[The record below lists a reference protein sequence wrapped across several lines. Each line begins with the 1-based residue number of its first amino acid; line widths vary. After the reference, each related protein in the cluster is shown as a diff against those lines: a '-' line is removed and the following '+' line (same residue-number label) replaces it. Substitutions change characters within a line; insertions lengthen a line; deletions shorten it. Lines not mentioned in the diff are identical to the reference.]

1 MSHETN
7 QDRSTNPL
15 IEVLVKIR
23 SSFIAFIVSLGVL
36 LITIGLVLNGPISG
50 ILAVLGLSAFAYAV
64 LGELALRAIGY
75 K

>member
-36 LITIGLVLNGPISG
+36 LIAIGLVLNGPISG
-50 ILAVLGLSAFAYAV
+50 ILVVLGLSAFAYAV